1 MLFRSTQVYGEQ
13 KKFKQKMVYANKLGV
28 PYIVLLGDD
37 EIAAGKCS
45 VKDMRSGEQVTVT
58 PEEAAAIILADKQK
72 AENAAVILE
81 K

>member
-1 MLFRSTQVYGEQ
+1 MLFRSQVYGEQ

-28 PYIVLLGDD
+28 PYAVLLGED

-45 VKDMRSGEQVTVT
+45 VKDLRTGVQVTVSAG
-58 PEEAAAIILADKQK
+58 EAAELILGDKAKMASAAIIL
-72 AENAAVILE
+72 E